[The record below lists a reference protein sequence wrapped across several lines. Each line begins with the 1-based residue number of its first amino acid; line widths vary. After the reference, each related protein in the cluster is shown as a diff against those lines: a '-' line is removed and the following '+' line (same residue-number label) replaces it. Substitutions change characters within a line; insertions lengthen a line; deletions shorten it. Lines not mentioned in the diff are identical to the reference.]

1 MMRSLELLEK
11 SIDLRIELMSTLTKQ
26 ERDGLEDVF
35 LSIHSSNDKYK
46 KIKDLSSLII
56 ANRIS
61 SVLSKLLKR
70 AKFGLKKTK
79 SSHFFRFID
88 KKKKSLSK

>member
-1 MMRSLELLEK
+1 
-11 SIDLRIELMSTLTKQ
+11 MSALSKQ

-35 LSIHSSNDKYK
+35 LSIHSGSEKYK

-56 ANRIS
+56 ASDIS

-70 AKFGLKKTK
+70 AKFGLKK
-79 SSHFFRFID
+79 
-88 KKKKSLSK
+88 SLSK

>member
-1 MMRSLELLEK
+1 
-11 SIDLRIELMSTLTKQ
+11 MSVLSKQ

-35 LSIHSSNDKYK
+35 LSIHSGGEKYK

-56 ANRIS
+56 ASEIS
-61 SVLSKLLKR
+61 SILSKLLKR
-70 AKFGLKKTK
+70 AKLGVKKTK
-79 SSHFFRFID
+79 TSHILTFID

>member
-1 MMRSLELLEK
+1 
-11 SIDLRIELMSTLTKQ
+11 MSALTKQ

-35 LSIHSSNDKYK
+35 LSIHSNESKYK
-46 KIKDLSSLII
+46 KMRELSTLVI
-56 ANRIS
+56 ASDIS

-79 SSHFFRFID
+79 SSQFLSFFD